1 MDDTMQPPSPKESQ
15 QRHPIHTIQDI
26 LNNTPPDM
34 IEHEYKQGSDGSIEI
49 KIKIP
54 GRAEQ
59 AKQRAMQQA
68 EQAMQQAGVAGAAG
82 AGAGAAGAG
91 APAGGGMQS
100 AKPAGASPMQQ
111 EKKPS
116 GNVSQMPQGGG
127 DEGSVAAAKTNVV
140 VKVAMTPKD
149 VGNNLKS
156 RYPETFLKKMG
167 LL

>member
-1 MDDTMQPPSPKESQ
+1 MEDMQDGGMKDPMQPPAPGKSQ

-34 IEHEYKQGSDGSIEI
+34 IEHEYKQSSDGSIEI

-68 EQAMQQAGVAGAAG
+68 EQAMQQAGVNPAGSMPGDALKAGKPSAGPAQMQQPDQANKAAG
-82 AGAGAAGAG
+82 T
-91 APAGGGMQS
+91 S
-100 AKPAGASPMQQ
+100 
-111 EKKPS
+111 
-116 GNVSQMPQGGG
+116 
-127 DEGSVAAAKTNVV
+127 TNVV

-149 VGNNLKS
+149 VGQTLKS
-156 RYPETFLKKMG
+156 NGYPEAFLKNMG